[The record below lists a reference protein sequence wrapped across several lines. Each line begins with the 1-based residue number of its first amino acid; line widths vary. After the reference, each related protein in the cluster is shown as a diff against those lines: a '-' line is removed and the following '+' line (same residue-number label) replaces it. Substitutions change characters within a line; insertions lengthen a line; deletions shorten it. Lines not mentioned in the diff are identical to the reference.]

1 MVMSDI
7 SYSAKLRDLSKEHY
21 QSHIRLDEY
30 RLLRKV
36 VLDKIDE
43 EFNGRKIEEVSDNSN
58 EELDTKSP
66 DDSSVFMKTIAFF
79 KNSDVD
85 D

>member
-7 SYSAKLRDLSKEHY
+7 SYSAKLRDLSKEYY
-21 QSHIRLDEY
+21 QNHIRLDEY
-30 RLLRKV
+30 RSLRKL

-43 EFNGRKIEEVSDNSN
+43 EFNGKKPEVMSV
-58 EELDTKSP
+58 ELDNKSV

-79 KNSDVD
+79 KNNDVD
-85 D
+85 S

>member
-7 SYSAKLRDLSKEHY
+7 SYSAKLRDLSKEYY
-21 QSHIRLDEY
+21 QNHIRLDEY
-30 RLLRKV
+30 RIQRKII
-36 VLDKIDE
+36 LDKIDE
-43 EFNGRKIEEVSDNSN
+43 EFNGRKVEEVQ
-58 EELDTKSP
+58 EESVDA
-66 DDSSVFMKTIAFF
+66 DQSSVFMKTIAFF

>member
-7 SYSAKLRDLSKEHY
+7 SYSAKLRDLSKEYY
-21 QSHIRLDEY
+21 QNHIRLDEY
-30 RLLRKV
+30 RSLRKV
-36 VLDKIDE
+36 VIDKIDE
-43 EFNGRKIEEVSDNSN
+43 EFNGRKAEEMSS
-58 EELDTKSP
+58 EPDTKSI

-79 KNSDVD
+79 KNNDVD